1 MDWTTGGVEEDQ
13 TIGRMR
19 TEPLAV
25 HSAAGGDCIQKKFEW
40 LALFA
45 QQQVVYCLY
54 WSKSIYKLNIDS
66 SGAYNSNNWVRTSLQ
81 DRQD

>member
-54 WSKSIYKLNIDS
+54 
-66 SGAYNSNNWVRTSLQ
+66 
-81 DRQD
+81 

>member
-1 MDWTTGGVEEDQ
+1 MDWTIGGVEEDQ

-19 TEPLAV
+19 TKPLAV

-45 QQQVVYCLY
+45 QQQVVCCEYS
-54 WSKSIYKLNIDS
+54 SKCIYKLTIDTCP
-66 SGAYNSNNWVRTSLQ
+66 AYNRNN
-81 DRQD
+81 